1 MHIKTRQISLS
12 ALFLALCVLVPIVF
26 HILGLGSMLLP
37 MFLPIVLA
45 GFVLDFPYAILVGLA
60 GPWVSALITGMPPI
74 FPTAV
79 IMSVEGVTAASVI
92 SYFYKKR
99 KLNFWA
105 CLISAL
111 VGERVAFVLMLFV
124 FLPLLG
130 FPAEA
135 VTIGAIV
142 SLPGIALQGVL
153 IPLVMKALKKGNV
166 IHS

>member
-26 HILGLGSMLLP
+26 HILGLGRL
-37 MFLPIVLA
+37 FLPIFLPILLA

-60 GPWVSALITGMPPI
+60 GPWVSALITGMPPL

-79 IMSVEGVTAASVI
+79 IMSVEGMTAASII

-99 KLNFWA
+99 KSNFWV

-111 VGERVAFVLMLFV
+111 VGERVAYVLMLFV

-130 FPAEA
+130 FPAVA

-153 IPLVMKALKKGNV
+153 IPLILSALKKRNV
-166 IHS
+166 IYL